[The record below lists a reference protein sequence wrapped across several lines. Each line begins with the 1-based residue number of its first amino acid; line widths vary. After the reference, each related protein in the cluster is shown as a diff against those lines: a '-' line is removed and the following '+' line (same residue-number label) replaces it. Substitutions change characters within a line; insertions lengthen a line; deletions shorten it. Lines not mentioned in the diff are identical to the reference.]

1 MAKRYEK
8 NSSIVARQIG
18 NEFILVPIRQNVG
31 DLECIYSLNEV
42 GGRIWQL
49 VNGGRT
55 LEDIVAALVAEYNVK
70 ASQAEVDVLEFLAQM
85 KEIGAIIEKPE
96 GD

>member
-49 VNGGRT
+49 VNGGRA